1 MNLQRRVI
9 LLGTIALPFVPLA
22 ARMLPGSA
30 MVSNRTEPPVLV
42 LQSGLPE
49 SERFAHSW
57 GSRSSGVINFE
68 GDTSVLLYERLVPMW
83 RERGAT
89 AVAGLTSVSSCFC
102 VSQVAADH
110 GLRVLHRG
118 VHRPLHGRIQH
129 EIEGSPSTADVT
141 PADWPSRTA
150 RIAMQAMDRVGERR
164 ALSQFELLPQ
174 SELAFASWLM
184 VPRSWLAA

>member
-9 LLGTIALPFVPLA
+9 LFGAIALPFVPLA

-30 MVSNRTEPPVLV
+30 MASNRAEQLVLV
-42 LQSGLPE
+42 LQSGLLE
-49 SERFAHSW
+49 SERFVQSW
-57 GSRSSGVINFE
+57 GSRHSSVIDFQ
-68 GDTSVLLYERLVPMW
+68 GDIGVLLYERLVPMW
-83 RERGAT
+83 REQGAT
-89 AVAGLTSVSSCFC
+89 AVAGLTSVSSFFC

-118 VHRPLHGRIQH
+118 VHHALHGRIQH
-129 EIEGSPSTADVT
+129 EVDGAPSMADPTA
-141 PADWPSRTA
+141 ADWPSQSA